1 MTNKS
6 KNKILRRAAI
16 YGRVSS
22 AEQAKFGDSIRDQIE
37 SCKDY
42 INRNDDLVLQ
52 DTYIDDGISGQK
64 LDRDEFSRL
73 LTNAQA
79 GLIDLIVFTKL
90 DRWFRN
96 LRHYLNT
103 QAILEQNNVSWI
115 AIDQPYFD
123 TSTPHGR
130 AFVNQSMMWAELEAQ
145 NDSNRIIDVFNNKVK
160 YGEVLSGKV
169 PIGYSIVDK
178 HLQPNEKAPIALA
191 TFQHYQKYNSLSSTL
206 RFLENEYG
214 IIMTLYNLRK
224 SILTNKKYIGVFRD
238 NENYCPPIIPRE
250 LFNDVQYR
258 LGLNVSH
265 AQKNFYIFTGL
276 LVCAECGHKMTSTQ
290 IRVYSKKKYRYMY
303 AGYACKYSKMHPNIC
318 TSKSE
323 ISEMSVERYLLAN
336 IKDEINSYIG
346 KYELE
351 SAPVIN
357 NTVKKDNIL
366 KKINRLKD
374 LYLNELITLDEYKM
388 DRETLTEEYNSIPDM
403 IEPPKDLSHLK
414 CLLNQ
419 DIETIYMALSPEEK
433 REFWRSF
440 IKEIHISKSINR
452 TRTYTVIFL

>member
-1 MTNKS
+1 MAQKS
-6 KNKILRRAAI
+6 KNKILRRVAI

-73 LTNAQA
+73 LANAQA
-79 GLIDLIVFTKL
+79 GLIDLIIFTKL

-103 QAILEQNNVSWI
+103 QAILEKHDVSWI

-191 TFQHYQKYNSLSSTL
+191 VFEHYQKYNSLHRTL
-206 RFLENEYG
+206 RFLEQEYG

-224 SILTNKKYIGVFRD
+224 SVLTNKKYIGVFRD

-250 LFNDVQYR
+250 LFDDVQYR
-258 LGLNVSH
+258 LSLNVSY
-265 AQKNFYIFTGL
+265 AQKNFYIFAGL
-276 LVCAECGHKMTSTQ
+276 LKCAECGYIMTATQ
-290 IRVYSKKKYRYMY
+290 IRVYSKKKYRYTY
-303 AGYACKYSKMHPNIC
+303 AGYSCKNSRMHPGAC

-323 ISEMSVERYLLAN
+323 VSEMSVERYLLAN
-336 IKDEINSYIG
+336 IKDDINAYIAQF
-346 KYELE
+346 ELE

-357 NTVKKDNIL
+357 NMAKKDNIL

-374 LYLNELITLDEYKM
+374 LYLNELITLDEYKL
-388 DRETLTEEYNSIPDM
+388 DKETLTEEYNTIPDM
-403 IEPPKDLSHLK
+403 IEPPRDLSHLK
-414 CLLNQ
+414 NLLDQ
-419 DIETIYMALSPEEK
+419 DIETIYTTLSPEEK
-433 REFWRSF
+433 REFWSSF
-440 IKEIHISKSINR
+440 VKEIHISKSINR
-452 TRTYTVIFL
+452 TRTYTIIFL